1 MKILISSKGKQVDSN
16 ADKRFARA
24 ECFAVYNTDSNEYTF
39 IDNNAKDGAH
49 GAGPKAAQTVIDLS
63 IDVLITGNLGPRA
76 LAVIENTNIKSYR
89 INGNTIDENVKNYL
103 DGKLEEISSAGPS
116 HVGI

>member
-1 MKILISSKGKQVDSN
+1 MKILISSKGNQIDSN
-16 ADKRFARA
+16 ADNRFARA
-24 ECFAVYNTDSNEYTF
+24 ECFVVYNTDSKEYTF

-49 GAGPKAAQTVIDLS
+49 GAGPKAAQIVIDLN

-89 INGNTIDENVKNYL
+89 INGNTIEENIKNYL
-103 DGKLEEISSAGPS
+103 DGKLEEIASAGPS
-116 HVGI
+116 HAGN